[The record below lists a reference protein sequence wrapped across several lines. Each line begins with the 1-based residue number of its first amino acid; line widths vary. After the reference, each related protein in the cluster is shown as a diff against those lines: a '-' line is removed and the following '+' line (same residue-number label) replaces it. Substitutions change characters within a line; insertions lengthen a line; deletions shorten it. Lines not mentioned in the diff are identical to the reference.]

1 VPTFENLQKV
11 YDALELPEIP
21 AQLLFHR
28 KEQMMAMIVNLLRV
42 RPKLFLAQ
50 LEGLRA
56 TSGNKPR
63 TLMVH
68 AGDVEAAANLLALA
82 EPVQA
87 LVVAPELCSVA
98 RQ

>member
-1 VPTFENLQKV
+1 MPTFENLERV
-11 YDALELPEIP
+11 YTTLDLPEIP
-21 AQLLFHR
+21 TDLLQHR

-56 TSGNKPR
+56 NGSKPR

-68 AGDVEAAANLLALA
+68 AGDIETAANLLAMT
-82 EPVQA
+82 EPV
-87 LVVAPELCSVA
+87 
-98 RQ
+98 